1 MNLSGTV
8 VPMATPTHG
17 SQRSVDTDALR
28 QFTNRLVDGGVHG
41 LFPGS
46 SIGEVSSFTNGPN
59 RRVVETVV
67 EAAADETTVMAGCCD
82 TSVDDV
88 LENIEAVDDAGA
100 DAAVVVS
107 PYYLGTT
114 QPGLERFFTGIADD
128 SSLPVLLYNIPQLT
142 GNELGVDLVRKL
154 AAHDDIVGLK
164 DTSGDLIYHH
174 RIVTETPDEFAVF
187 QGATELATAS
197 LEVGA
202 DGLIAGPANV
212 FPGAM
217 TALYEAYTRE
227 ALEEAQRLMREVVTP
242 FVTATSD
249 VPTAAAVKHLV
260 DQHGLD
266 IGEPLPPLPQL
277 TDDER
282 AALTNAY
289 RDISDRIAKRTA

>member
-17 SQRSVDTDALR
+17 SQRSVDTDALT

-46 SIGEVSSFTNGPN
+46 SIGEFSSLTPTQN
-59 RRVVETVV
+59 RRAVETVV

-82 TSVDDV
+82 TSVDAV

-114 QPGLERFFTGIADD
+114 QPGLERFFTTVADA
-128 SSLPVLLYNIPQLT
+128 SSLPMLLYNIPQLT
-142 GNELGVDLVRKL
+142 GNKLGVDLVKRL

-164 DTSGDLIYHH
+164 DTSGDLTYHH
-174 RIVTETPDEFAVF
+174 RIVTETPAEFAVF

-197 LEVGA
+197 LEAGA

-217 TALYEAYTRE
+217 TALYEAYTRD
-227 ALEEAQRLMREVVTP
+227 ALGEAQRLMREVVTP
-242 FVTATSD
+242 FVSATSD
-249 VPTAAAVKHLV
+249 VPTAAAMKHLV
-260 DQHGLD
+260 EQHGQD

-282 AALTNAY
+282 AALNSTY
-289 RDISDRIAKRTA
+289 RDISERIATRTS